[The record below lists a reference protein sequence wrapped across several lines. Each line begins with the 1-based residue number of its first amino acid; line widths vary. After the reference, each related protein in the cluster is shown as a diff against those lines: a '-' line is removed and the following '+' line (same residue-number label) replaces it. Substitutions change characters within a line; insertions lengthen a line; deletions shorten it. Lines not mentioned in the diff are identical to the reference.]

1 MLFFISVFQ
10 FDSLVSTVLSA
21 PVLDCLGSL
30 GCTSL
35 TLQTG
40 ASAEVTVP
48 EIPEAERINIETY
61 KYKPSLS
68 QVSVV
73 RLSAFSDY

>member
-1 MLFFISVFQ
+1 MSA
-10 FDSLVSTVLSA
+10 VLSA

-40 ASAEVTVP
+40 ASAEVALP
-48 EIPEAERINIETY
+48 EIPEAEGINIETY
-61 KYKPSLS
+61 QYKPSLS

-73 RLSAFSDY
+73 RLSESSDY

>member
-1 MLFFISVFQ
+1 MSA
-10 FDSLVSTVLSA
+10 VLSA
-21 PVLDCLGSL
+21 PVLDCLSAL

-68 QVSVV
+68 QVRVGRIPTLSSVINS
-73 RLSAFSDY
+73 RTYLRRTS